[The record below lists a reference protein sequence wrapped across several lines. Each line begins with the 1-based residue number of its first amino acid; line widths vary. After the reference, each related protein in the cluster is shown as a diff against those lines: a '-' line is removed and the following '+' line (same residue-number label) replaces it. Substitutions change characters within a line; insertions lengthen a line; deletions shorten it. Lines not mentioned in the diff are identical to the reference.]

1 MRDEH
6 KRAGIILTII
16 SVLII
21 LCMAFGMAYY
31 RSNEDKLIP
40 QIDENRFEIEHIE
53 ELPLTNDETSFICVI
68 SDRNT
73 DVQYLIVY
81 DRNSMGI
88 TTMRDKGG
96 TVLLRE

>member
-21 LCMAFGMAYY
+21 LCMAFGMLYY
-31 RSNEDKLIP
+31 RSSDNKLIP

>member
-1 MRDEH
+1 MRDER

-16 SVLII
+16 SVLTI
-21 LCMAFGMAYY
+21 LCMAFGMLYY
-31 RSNEDKLIP
+31 RSNDNKLIP
-40 QIDENRFEIEHIE
+40 QIEENRFEIEHIE

>member
-1 MRDEH
+1 MRDER

-21 LCMAFGMAYY
+21 LCMAFGMLYY
-31 RSNEDKLIP
+31 RSSDNELIP
-40 QIDENRFEIEHIE
+40 QIEDNRFEIEHIE